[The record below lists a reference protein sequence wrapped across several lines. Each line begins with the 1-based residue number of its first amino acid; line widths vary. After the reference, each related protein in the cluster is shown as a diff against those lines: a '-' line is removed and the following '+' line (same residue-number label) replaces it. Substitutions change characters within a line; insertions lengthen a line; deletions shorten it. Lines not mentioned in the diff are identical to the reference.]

1 MEPRTTSSAPEQ
13 EPEPP
18 TQTRTGTE
26 NETDQQAGEL
36 DLLAIGLLV
45 FFVSLI
51 LIVGALL
58 ILPAIV

>member
-13 EPEPP
+13 EPEPEP
-18 TQTRTGTE
+18 QTQT
-26 NETDQQAGEL
+26 ETDQQAGEV
-36 DLLAIGLLV
+36 DLLSIGLLV

-58 ILPAIV
+58 ILPALF